1 MEIHSLKIVDKILNS
16 DYSITESRVLYE
28 LHKRKECTAD
38 DIVRQLHLDKGYLSR
53 IIKRFEKEELLKR
66 QKSELD
72 ARSYKI
78 HLTGKGIGIT
88 EELIERSNQGIRR
101 LTEHLSEEE
110 FIEYNTDWIVDN
122 FGFLEKEDKET
133 FKNIEED
140 IKNGA
145 MIYFAVEG
153 EEVLAVCMAKYMQD
167 GTWEICKLASRIYP
181 WGYRV

>member
-1 MEIHSLKIVDKILNS
+1 MKDLIRESGDLRSICLKKI
-16 DYSITESRVLYE
+16 ILYDP
-28 LHKRKECTAD
+28 KYRN
-38 DIVRQLHLDKGYLSR
+38 R
-53 IIKRFEKEELLKR
+53 
-66 QKSELD
+66 
-72 ARSYKI
+72 
-78 HLTGKGIGIT
+78 
-88 EELIERSNQGIRR
+88 
-101 LTEHLSEEE
+101 

-167 GTWEICKLASRIYP
+167 GT
-181 WGYRV
+181 